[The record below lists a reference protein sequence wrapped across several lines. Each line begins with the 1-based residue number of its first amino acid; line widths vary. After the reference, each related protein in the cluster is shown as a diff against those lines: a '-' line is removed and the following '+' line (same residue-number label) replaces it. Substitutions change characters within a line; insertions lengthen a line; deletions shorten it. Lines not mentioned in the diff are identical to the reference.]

1 VFVRVVLD
9 FFNQD
14 CEIVE
19 QDCESSEWVELK
31 EGTFKECE
39 DYQKK
44 DEAKQLEYGISVDY
58 KKREKF
64 LSSSQP
70 KNIK

>member
-1 VFVRVVLD
+1 MKNKKYKLMY
-9 FFNQD
+9 QD

-58 KKREKF
+58 KKCA
-64 LSSSQP
+64 LM
-70 KNIK
+70 

>member
-1 VFVRVVLD
+1 MY
-9 FFNQD
+9 
-14 CEIVE
+14 

-31 EGTFKECE
+31 QGTFKECE

-58 KKREKF
+58 KKREMFYQSSHFHYF
-64 LSSSQP
+64 LHFYYLP
-70 KNIK
+70 FGT

>member
-1 VFVRVVLD
+1 MY
-9 FFNQD
+9 QD

-44 DEAKQLEYGISVDY
+44 DEAKQLEYGISRRVH
-58 KKREKF
+58 
-64 LSSSQP
+64 
-70 KNIK
+70 

>member
-1 VFVRVVLD
+1 MY
-9 FFNQD
+9 QD

-19 QDCESSEWVELK
+19 QDCESSEWVELT

-58 KKREKF
+58 KKRERVVLDF
-64 LSSSQP
+64 FNLAYC
-70 KNIK
+70 ILEI